1 MLANK
6 YYSKINNLLKQIP
19 QTAMICNEK
28 SKYKT
33 KSLIKITNNLK
44 NNINALYKKALLINK
59 GYNNKTKKN
68 ASLMKNRKRKLNNFL
83 NIFKN
88 NVNNIPDK
96 IYIVN

>member
-1 MLANK
+1 
-6 YYSKINNLLKQIP
+6 
-19 QTAMICNEK
+19 MICNEK
-28 SKYKT
+28 YKYKT
-33 KSLIKITNNLK
+33 KSLIKIKNNIK

-59 GYNNKTKKN
+59 DYNNKTKKN

>member
-1 MLANK
+1 
-6 YYSKINNLLKQIP
+6 
-19 QTAMICNEK
+19 MICNEK

-33 KSLIKITNNLK
+33 KSLIKIKNNIK

-59 GYNNKTKKN
+59 DYNNKTKKN